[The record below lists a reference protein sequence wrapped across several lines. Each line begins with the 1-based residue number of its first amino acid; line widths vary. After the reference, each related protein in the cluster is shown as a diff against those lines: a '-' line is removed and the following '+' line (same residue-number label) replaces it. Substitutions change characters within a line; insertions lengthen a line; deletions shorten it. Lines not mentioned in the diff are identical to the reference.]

1 MNKQRDNQQQ
11 EPIMQNLKTN
21 KTTFTLSA
29 MLLSVAMLAAG
40 CHKTD
45 ENANAGMGPAQ
56 SAGKAVDDAGA
67 NAAAATR
74 EGAAKTE
81 AAVDQAGDKAH
92 DAAQRA
98 GENMS
103 DAAHQTAAAAK
114 EAGADAKV
122 EAKQAGQNLKE
133 GAANATDAAGRGL
146 EKAGQKMQDASK

>member
-1 MNKQRDNQQQ
+1 
-11 EPIMQNLKTN
+11 MQNS
-21 KTTFTLSA
+21 KTTTKSTIAMSA
-29 MLLSVAMLAAG
+29 LLLSVAMLAAG

-45 ENANAGMGPAQ
+45 PNANAGMGPAQ

-81 AAVDQAGDKAH
+81 AAAEHAGDKAQ

-98 GENMS
+98 GDNMN
-103 DAAHQTAAAAK
+103 AAAAQSKEAAK
-114 EAGADAKV
+114 EAGANVKEGAH
-122 EAKQAGQNLKE
+122 EAGQNIKE
-133 GAANATDAAGRGL
+133 GAANVTDAAGRGL